1 MNRLILT
8 HLHQVPPALIDNLT
22 HHYEHVSIRHLSAK
36 TTEVSFAK
44 SFSINEK
51 KSIQDLATKSQ
62 TDTIFLKNN
71 FNKDQIQLLAFDMDS
86 TLINIECID
95 EIARQCGK
103 VEEVSRITEAS
114 MRGEIKDF
122 SESLLARVRLL
133 KGVSISDLEIVYTQ
147 RLQLNP
153 GAKNLI
159 TAAQSMGWKTLLV
172 SGGFT
177 FFTNRIQELL
187 RLDEAH
193 SNTLEVIDGILTG
206 RVLGPIV
213 DGNAKAQFVRDACN
227 QLGVNTQAAL
237 VMGDGSNDLP
247 MMDIAGLSIGYQ
259 PKPIVQEKADGTFRF
274 VGLDGVL
281 DLFQD
286 NPS

>member
-8 HLHQVPPALIDNLT
+8 HLH
-22 HHYEHVSIRHLSAK
+22 HVSPTLLESLTYLHEPLSICHLSAK
-36 TTEVSFAK
+36 TIEATFANP
-44 SFSINEK
+44 FSINEK
-51 KSIQDLATKSQ
+51 KSIQDLAAKSQ

-71 FNKDQIQLLAFDMDS
+71 FSKDQIQLLAFDMDS

-122 SESLLARVRLL
+122 SESLLARVHLL

-159 TAAQSMGWKTLLV
+159 TVAQRMGWKTLLV

-177 FFTNRIQELL
+177 FFTNRIKELL
-187 RLDEAH
+187 HLDEAH
-193 SNTLEVIDGILTG
+193 SNTLEVIDGFLTG

-213 DGNAKAQFVRDACN
+213 DGHAKAQFVKDACHR
-227 QLGVNTQAAL
+227 LGITTEAAL

-281 DLFQD
+281 DLFQGI
-286 NPS
+286 PS

>member
-1 MNRLILT
+1 M
-8 HLHQVPPALIDNLT
+8 QVPPALLEALT
-22 HHYEHVSIRHLSAK
+22 LHDEFLSTRHLTAK
-36 TTEVSFAK
+36 TVEISFIRPFT
-44 SFSINEK
+44 SVEK
-51 KSIQDLATKSQ
+51 KLIQDLAVKSE
-62 TDTIFLKNN
+62 TDTIFLKNK
-71 FNKDQIQLLAFDMDS
+71 FHKDQIQLLAFDMDS

-133 KGVSISDLEIVYTQ
+133 KGVSIADLEIVYTQ

-159 TAAQSMGWKTLLV
+159 SLAQSMGWKTLLV

-177 FFTNRIQELL
+177 FFTNRIKELL

-193 SNTLEVIDGILTG
+193 SNTLEVIDGVLSG
-206 RVLGPIV
+206 RVLGSII
-213 DGNAKAQFVRDACN
+213 DGNAKAQFVKDACKR
-227 QLGVNTQAAL
+227 LGVTTEAAL

-286 NPS
+286 NPT

>member
-8 HLHQVPPALIDNLT
+8 HPQEVSPVLINHLREQ
-22 HHYEHVSIRHLSAK
+22 YKVNSCKSISIRTIELHFDQAHQLN
-36 TTEVSFAK
+36 V
-44 SFSINEK
+44 K
-51 KSIQDLATKSQ
+51 KDIQKYAYDFG
-62 TDTIFLKNN
+62 TDTIFLKET
-71 FNKDQIQLLAFDMDS
+71 FDPSQIRLLAFDMDS

-114 MRGEIKDF
+114 MRGEIKNF
-122 SESLLARVRLL
+122 SESLIARVSLL
-133 KGVSISDLEIVYTQ
+133 KGVPASDLEVVYQQ

-159 TAAQSMGWKTLLV
+159 QVAQSMGWKTLLV

-177 FFTNRIQELL
+177 FFTSKIKDLL
-187 RLDEAH
+187 HLDEAH
-193 SNTLEVIDGILTG
+193 SNTLEIIDEHLTG
-206 RVLGPIV
+206 KVLGPIV
-213 DGNAKAQFVRDACN
+213 DGVAKANFVKSACDR
-227 QLGVNTQAAL
+227 LGVSTKAAL

-247 MMDIAGLSIGYQ
+247 MMENAGLSIGYQ
-259 PKPIVQEKADGTFRF
+259 PKPIVQEKADGTFQF

-281 DLFQD
+281 DLFQAD
-286 NPS
+286 

>member
-8 HLHQVPPALIDNLT
+8 HPKEVSPVLINHLREQ
-22 HHYEHVSIRHLSAK
+22 YKVNSCKSISIRTIELHFDQAHQLN
-36 TTEVSFAK
+36 V
-44 SFSINEK
+44 K
-51 KSIQDLATKSQ
+51 KDIQKYAYDFG
-62 TDTIFLKNN
+62 TDTIFLKET
-71 FNKDQIQLLAFDMDS
+71 FDPSQIRLLAFDMDS

-114 MRGEIKDF
+114 MRGEIKNF
-122 SESLLARVRLL
+122 SESLIARVSLL
-133 KGVSISDLEIVYTQ
+133 KGVPASDLEVVYQQ

-159 TAAQSMGWKTLLV
+159 QVAQSMGWKTLLV

-177 FFTNRIQELL
+177 FFTSKIKDLL
-187 RLDEAH
+187 HLDEAH
-193 SNTLEVIDGILTG
+193 SNTLEIIDEHLTG
-206 RVLGPIV
+206 KVLGPIV
-213 DGNAKAQFVRDACN
+213 DGVAKANFVKSACDR
-227 QLGVNTQAAL
+227 LGVSTKAAL

-247 MMDIAGLSIGYQ
+247 MMENAGLSIGYQ
-259 PKPIVQEKADGTFRF
+259 PKPIVQEKADGTFQF

-281 DLFQD
+281 DLFQAD
-286 NPS
+286 

>member
-1 MNRLILT
+1 MNRLTLT
-8 HLHQVPPALIDNLT
+8 HLQQVPPALIEALT
-22 HHYEHVSIRHLSAK
+22 QHDEFFSTRHLSTK
-36 TTEVSFAK
+36 TIEISFM
-44 SFSINEK
+44 SPFTSDQK
-51 KSIQDLATKSQ
+51 KLIQDLAVKFE
-62 TDTIFLKNN
+62 TDTIFLKNK
-71 FNKDQIQLLAFDMDS
+71 FHKDHIQLLAFDMDS

-122 SESLLARVRLL
+122 SESLLARVHLL
-133 KGVSISDLEIVYTQ
+133 KGVSTADLEIVYTQ

-159 TAAQSMGWKTLLV
+159 TAAQRMGWKTLLV

-177 FFTNRIQELL
+177 FFTNRIKELL

-193 SNTLEVIDGILTG
+193 SNTLEVIDGVLSG
-206 RVLGPIV
+206 RVLGSIV
-213 DGNAKAQFVRDACN
+213 DGNAKAQFVKDACKR
-227 QLGVNTQAAL
+227 LGVTTEAAL

>member
-8 HLHQVPPALIDNLT
+8 HLQQVPPALIEALT
-22 HHYEHVSIRHLSAK
+22 HHYEHVSIRHLSTK
-36 TTEVSFAK
+36 TIEISFTGAFT
-44 SFSINEK
+44 SDEK
-51 KSIQDLATKSQ
+51 KMVQDLALKSE
-62 TDTIFLKNN
+62 TDTIFLKNK
-71 FNKDQIQLLAFDMDS
+71 FHKDHIQLLAFDMDS

-122 SESLLARVRLL
+122 SESLLARVQLL
-133 KGVSISDLEIVYTQ
+133 KGVSTADLEIVYTQ

-159 TAAQSMGWKTLLV
+159 TAAQRMGWKTLLV

-177 FFTNRIQELL
+177 FFTNRIKELL

-193 SNTLEVIDGILTG
+193 SNTLEVIDDVLSG
-206 RVLGPIV
+206 RVLGSIV
-213 DGNAKAQFVRDACN
+213 DGNAKAQFVKDACKR
-227 QLGVNTQAAL
+227 LGVTTEAAL